1 MNEIQKQLME
11 IVWNIIQYSIPALL
25 VLIATYLTQKQLLKN
40 EKEIR
45 RVELLRVY
53 SSTLTPIQ
61 LQAYERL
68 TLFLERIVPD
78 QLVTRFP
85 TNQLSNL
92 QLQTKILESIRKE
105 YEHNLS
111 QQLYIGNDV
120 WMMVQHAKES
130 MVQLVNTCAVTL
142 NPENSGI
149 EFATQLLNT
158 YHAVDET
165 PVELAIELLKKEM
178 RERFG

>member
-1 MNEIQKQLME
+1 ME
-11 IVWNIIQYSIPALL
+11 IVWNIIQYTIPALL
-25 VLIATYLTQKQLLKN
+25 VLIATYFTQKQLLKN

-53 SSTLTPIQ
+53 SSTLTPLQ

-68 TLFLERIVPD
+68 TLFLERIIPD
-78 QLVTRFP
+78 QLVTRFSA
-85 TNQLSNL
+85 NQMTAI
-92 QLQTKILESIRKE
+92 QLQTKILESIRNE

-111 QQLYIGNDV
+111 QQLYVGNDV
-120 WMMVQHAKES
+120 WIMVRHAKES
-130 MVQLVNTCAVTL
+130 MVQLVNTCAALV
-142 NPENSGI
+142 NPEDSGI
-149 EFATQLLNT
+149 QFATQLLNT

-165 PVELAIELLKKEM
+165 PVEVAVELLKKEM

>member
-1 MNEIQKQLME
+1 ME
-11 IVWNIIQYSIPALL
+11 IVWNIVQYSIPALL

-40 EKEIR
+40 EKEMR
-45 RVELLRVY
+45 RIELLRVY
-53 SSTLTPIQ
+53 SSTMTPLQ

-68 TLFLERIVPD
+68 TLFLERMIPD

-85 TNQLSNL
+85 TNQLTTI

-111 QQLYIGNDV
+111 QQLYVGNDV
-120 WMMVQHAKES
+120 WIMVQHAKES
-130 MVQLVNTCAVTL
+130 MVQLVNTCAAQYRA
-142 NPENSGI
+142 EDSGI
-149 EFATQLLNT
+149 QLATQLLNT

-165 PVELAIELLKKEM
+165 PVEVAVDLLKKEM
-178 RERFG
+178 HERFGQS